1 MSTALIFSGQ
11 GAQSVGMGKD
21 LAEKYP
27 VCADLYAR
35 ADEVIGYE
43 LSKICFE
50 GPDEELTKSNHCQ
63 PAIFVTSVACAKALE
78 AESSSA
84 EAAED
89 KGAAPEAVAMA
100 GLSLGEWTA
109 LHMAG
114 VLSFEDT
121 VKVLEAR
128 GRFMQ
133 EACEEQA
140 GGMVSIIGLSREQ
153 LDGICAETGVTV
165 ANLNSSAQTVLSGPK
180 AGIEKAEALATEA
193 GAKRAIILNVA
204 GAFHSPLMAS
214 AAAKLDDVLAGV
226 TFNEPTVPVLS
237 NVMGKPHAGADAIRA
252 NMVRQVTDSVL
263 WLSCVEWMQAQGVDR
278 YIECGPGKV
287 LTGLIK
293 RIAAGATLQ
302 NVNDVASV
310 EKVVGNA

>member
-1 MSTALIFSGQ
+1 M
-11 GAQSVGMGKD
+11 GMGKD

-27 VCADLYAR
+27 VCAELYAK
-35 ADEVIGYE
+35 ADDVIGYE

-50 GPDEELTKSNHCQ
+50 GPDEDLTKSNHCQ

-78 AESSSA
+78 SE
-84 EAAED
+84 
-89 KGAAPEAVAMA
+89 GTAPDAVPPSPPGLWRASAMA

-133 EACEEQA
+133 EACDEQA

-153 LDGICAETGVTV
+153 LDIICTETGVTV
-165 ANLNSSAQTVLSGPK
+165 ANLNSSAQTVLSGTK
-180 AGIEKAEALATEA
+180 AGIGKAAALATEA

-214 AAAKLDDVLAGV
+214 AGAKLDEMLAGV
-226 TFNEPTVPVLS
+226 TFNEPAVPVLS
-237 NVMGKPHAGADAIRA
+237 NVKGEPHAGADAIRA

-278 YIECGPGKV
+278 YVECGPGKV

-293 RIAAGATLQ
+293 RIAKGATLE

-310 EKVVGNA
+310 ERALRPA

>member
-1 MSTALIFSGQ
+1 MSAALIFSGQ

-21 LAEKYP
+21 LADKYP
-27 VCADLYAR
+27 VCADLYAK

-78 AESSSA
+78 AE
-84 EAAED
+84 
-89 KGAAPEAVAMA
+89 GVGPQAVAMA

-133 EACEEQA
+133 EACDEQA

-153 LDGICAETGVTV
+153 LDGICAEAGVTV

-180 AGIEKAEALATEA
+180 AGIEKAEAFATEA

-214 AAAKLDDVLAGV
+214 AATKLDEVLAGV

-237 NVMGKPHAGADAIRA
+237 NVMGEPHAGADAIRA

-263 WLSCVEWMQAQGVDR
+263 WLSCVEWMQAQGVNR
-278 YIECGPGKV
+278 YVECGPGRV

-302 NVNDVASV
+302 NVNDVAS
-310 EKVVGNA
+310 ALRLR

>member
-21 LAEKYP
+21 LAERYP
-27 VCADLYAR
+27 VCADLYAK
-35 ADEVIGYE
+35 ADDVIGYG

-50 GPDEELTKSNHCQ
+50 GPDEDLTKSNHCQ

-78 AESSSA
+78 AE
-84 EAAED
+84 
-89 KGAAPEAVAMA
+89 GTAPEAVAMA

-133 EACEEQA
+133 EACDEQA

-153 LDGICAETGVTV
+153 LDSICAEAGVTV

-193 GAKRAIILNVA
+193 GAKRAIVLNVA

-214 AAAKLDDVLAGV
+214 AATKLDDVLAGV

-237 NVMGKPHAGADAIRA
+237 NVMGAPHAGADAIRA

-263 WLSCVEWMQAQGVDR
+263 WLGCVEWMQAQGVDR
-278 YIECGPGKV
+278 YVECGPGKV

-293 RIAAGATLQ
+293 RIAKGATLE
-302 NVNDVASV
+302 NVNDVVSV
-310 EKVVGNA
+310 EKVVGSN